1 MVDTENP
8 MQMIVA
14 SRLTDGRVVFMA
26 PGNSWAESIDEG
38 VVADDSDAA
47 ADLLA
52 EAKRAAERS
61 VVVEPYLIEVTVT
74 AGRLRPVLL
83 REAIRAFGPTVHDSE
98 AVVRS

>member
-1 MVDTENP
+1 VVATEKP

-38 VVADDSDAA
+38 IVTDGDSAA

-52 EAKRAAERS
+52 EAERAAKNC
-61 VVVEPYLIEVTVT
+61 VVVEPYLIEITMKD
-74 AGRLRPVLL
+74 GRRRPVLL

-98 AVVRS
+98 AAVRS